1 MSIQM
6 GCSAGAGCFC
16 LNMAICWKFFFFC
29 GECSKV
35 VPKSEVNPDV
45 CCKSFMP
52 AFQPSRVRKG
62 KNNLDISWAYRS
74 GISNRRGSAF
84 NGFQLDSNAAIK
96 FLEYVQSLHI
106 TGSKFSFLGRKHFKT
121 LEATGPCD
129 ITAGRQVPVLAAAG
143 AIQCARLW

>member
-1 MSIQM
+1 MKFVTLIARESSFIHVDPNGM
-6 GCSAGAGCFC
+6 LSWSWMFLFEYGH
-16 LNMAICWKFFFFC
+16 LLEVFFFG

-52 AFQPSRVRKG
+52 VFQPSRVRKG

-74 GISNRRGSAF
+74 GISNRRGSVF

-106 TGSKFSFLGRKHFKT
+106 TGSKCSILGRKHLGSHWT
-121 LEATGPCD
+121 L
-129 ITAGRQVPVLAAAG
+129 
-143 AIQCARLW
+143 